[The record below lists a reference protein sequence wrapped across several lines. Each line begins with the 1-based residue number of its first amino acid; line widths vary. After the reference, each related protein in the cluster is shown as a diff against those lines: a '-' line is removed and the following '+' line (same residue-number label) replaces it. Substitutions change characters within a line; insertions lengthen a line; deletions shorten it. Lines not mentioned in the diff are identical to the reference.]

1 MSTVIANFKILNV
14 KVKEK
19 IWEKKQISSETC
31 VVFGCGK
38 KVLH

>member
-1 MSTVIANFKILNV
+1 MSTVVANFKILNI

-19 IWEKKQISSETC
+19 IEGKSKSVLKRVE
-31 VVFGCGK
+31 FGCGK